1 MRHTVGVYLGD
12 SLASYNFGFRH
23 PFGPDRYPAFVQGL
37 RERKLTDR
45 YRRLSP
51 IQATEQDVR
60 VFHSN
65 DYLAH
70 LSRCSATGEGFLDSG
85 DTPAFKGVREAA
97 LTVVGSV
104 LDGLD
109 KILQGELQRVFVP
122 IAGLHHARRD
132 RAAGFCALNDCAVAV
147 TQLRRRGIR
156 RIAYVDIDAHH
167 GDGVFY
173 SFESDPD
180 CHIVDVHE
188 DGRFLFPG
196 SGGIEE
202 TGKGAAQGTKLNI
215 PLPPEADDALFREIW
230 YRAESFLARSQ
241 PEFVLFQCG
250 VDSLSGD
257 PLADLEL
264 TPASHALATRSLC
277 QLADSHCDGRLLVMG
292 GGGYDLGNIAAGWGA
307 VVEQLILNS

>member
-1 MRHTVGVYLGD
+1 LRHTVGVYLGD

-147 TQLRRRGIR
+147 TQLRRRGVR

-180 CHIVDVHE
+180 CQIVDVHE

-307 VVEQLILNS
+307 VVEQLILYS